1 MNVRYKYP
9 FNENPLFLDSML
21 KARKKLNMNVVV
33 LKKILTIMYY
43 LGGEAVILVL
53 SNDLGVVISY
63 YI

>member
-1 MNVRYKYP
+1 
-9 FNENPLFLDSML
+9 
-21 KARKKLNMNVVV
+21 MNVVV